1 MREIVSSGLEVYKT
15 VLYAW
20 AIIEGINAFYQF
32 HLEGH
37 WEPYKEVGSPI
48 TAFQLVWSK
57 LGTFLFDLI
66 LRNAVNTGRYY
77 YANLKKFFSWEYPNS
92 SFKKQ
97 TPISYVIIQSN
108 CQFFAVSIFSSW
120 LYSSEK
126 NSEFSLSSPQRLYL
140 KMT

>member
-20 AIIEGINAFYQF
+20 AIIEGITAFYQF

-57 LGTFLFDLI
+57 LGTFLFDHI

-97 TPISYVIIQSN
+97 TPITYVIIQSN
-108 CQFFAVSIFSSW
+108 CQFFAVSIFSIGCIAQKKTPNF
-120 LYSSEK
+120 LY
-126 NSEFSLSSPQRLYL
+126 QAL
-140 KMT
+140 KGST

>member
-37 WEPYKEVGSPI
+37 WEPYQEVGSPI

-57 LGTFLFDLI
+57 LGTFLFDHI

-77 YANLKKFFSWEYPNS
+77 YANLKKFFS
-92 SFKKQ
+92 
-97 TPISYVIIQSN
+97 
-108 CQFFAVSIFSSW
+108 
-120 LYSSEK
+120 
-126 NSEFSLSSPQRLYL
+126 
-140 KMT
+140 